1 MPQQPRRLETRRMAE
16 MTQGVEDIRAC
27 TGGDRIKVPCWNRG
41 RPKVLQRFTSRGW
54 CAGNQTQL
62 RDFLATVSHA
72 RQAQRIDS
80 EEDCNQ

>member
-16 MTQGVEDIRAC
+16 MTQGVED
-27 TGGDRIKVPCWNRG
+27 IKVPCWNRG

-54 CAGNQTQL
+54 CAGSQTQL